1 MRKANSVSDR
11 AVPGGGATPAQRRIA
26 RWIAAALAAD
36 PPRAKS
42 LIVTVWGDAV
52 APHGGALWLGELFA
66 LMAAFG
72 IGERLARTSVFRL
85 AADGWLAGEAHGR
98 RSRYRLTAT
107 GGRAFADAYRR
118 IYDPHEAAWDGRWQI
133 VVAPP
138 DSLGAAERASLRS
151 TFAWNGFGALAP
163 GVYARPLA
171 AQGAAIPLPKA
182 VLSRLTV
189 LTARDTGG
197 DGVALGA
204 LATRAFDLA
213 ALAASYRRYLARFG
227 RAIDLFRDGAHAPD
241 PRQCFVA
248 RTLLIHAFRRVLLRD
263 PLLPPAL
270 LALDW
275 PGTAAYALTR
285 DFYRLVWRPAD
296 RWLATTMG
304 ADYQA
309 PSPEFARRFG
319 GLE

>member
-11 AVPGGGATPAQRRIA
+11 AVPVAGGNPPAQRRIA
-26 RWIAAALAAD
+26 RWIAATLAAD

-42 LIVTVWGDAV
+42 LIVSVWGDAV

-66 LMAAFG
+66 LMDAFG

-107 GGRAFADAYRR
+107 GARAFADAYRR
-118 IYDPHEAAWDGRWQI
+118 IYDPHDAAWDGRWQI

-138 DSLGAAERASLRS
+138 DSLGARERASLRN
-151 TFAWNGFGALAP
+151 TLAWNGFGAPAP

-182 VLSRLTV
+182 VLARLTV
-189 LTARDTGG
+189 LTARDSGE
-197 DGVALGA
+197 GVALGT

-213 ALAASYRRYLARFG
+213 ALAASYRRYLERFG
-227 RAIDLFRDGAHAPD
+227 RAIDLFRDDARAPD

-248 RTLLIHAFRRVLLRD
+248 RTLMIHAFRRVLLRD

-304 ADYQA
+304 ADFQS
-309 PSPEFARRFG
+309 PSPEFAQRFG
-319 GLE
+319 GLD